1 MYMLLTP
8 LTEDNIGTTIEEII
22 DALGEFACEAV
33 ISVDHSGV
41 HNVFATSDRLESI
54 ENLCNT
60 VDLEGCVVNYN
71 EVYDQEVKDDE

>member
-8 LTEDNIGTTIEEII
+8 LNEDNIGTSTEEI
-22 DALGEFACEAV
+22 LESLEEFGCKGV

-41 HNVFATSDRLESI
+41 FNVFATAKTLETL

-60 VDLEGCVVNYN
+60 VDLEGSVVNYN
-71 EVYDQEVKDDE
+71 EIYDQEEK

>member
-8 LTEDNIGTTIEEII
+8 LTEDNVGTSIEEII
-22 DALGEFACEAV
+22 ESLAEFGCEAV
-33 ISVDHSGV
+33 LSVDHAGV
-41 HNVFATSDRLESI
+41 HNVFATAKDLTTI

-71 EVYDQEVKDDE
+71 EVYDQEEKVL

>member
-8 LTEDNIGTTIEEII
+8 LTEENVGTSIEEII
-22 DALGEFACEAV
+22 ESLSEFACGAV
-33 ISVDHSGV
+33 ISVDHAGV
-41 HNVFATSDRLESI
+41 YNVFATADSLTTI

-71 EVYDQEVKDDE
+71 EVYEQEEKSA